1 MALGDTTDPETERVA
16 SIVLDAIYAVYERLG
31 PGLLESVYETCLEYE
46 LKKRGLTVLRQH
58 PIPICYDEIE
68 LEAGFRIDLLVNH
81 LVIIEL
87 KAVEKLIPV
96 FEAQLMTY
104 LRLSGKRVGFLV
116 NFNAKYLKDQLLRR
130 VM

>member
-1 MALGDTTDPETERVA
+1 MSLGDTTDSEIERVA
-16 SIVLDAIYAVYERLG
+16 SIVLDAIYAVYQRLG

-46 LKKRGLTVLRQH
+46 LKRRGLDVLRQH
-58 PIPICYDEIE
+58 PVPIVYDEVK
-68 LEAGFRIDLLVNH
+68 LEAGFRIDLLVND
-81 LVIIEL
+81 LVVIEL
-87 KAVEKLIPV
+87 KAVDKLIPI

-116 NFNAKYLKDQLLRR
+116 NFNAKYLKDQILRR